1 MSTVTFKE
9 LGSLNDSVFGKSTEP
24 IKMFLEKK
32 AEAYEAESLYDKIF
46 FKDTSSNFA
55 EKITGMTAMD
65 GFKPTDEGATLED
78 DSMQEGYSKVI
89 EHIEWTDKFSISRKI
104 IDDAKTMD
112 LRKRPEA
119 FLAGYY
125 RTREQYAA
133 ALYGA
138 AIGGSTAFR
147 GKSGILDPLCADGQN
162 VFATEHPS
170 KVHTDLKQTN
180 KFSDAFSAEAL
191 AAVETAMQNFR
202 GDNGEVLNVIPN
214 TIMIPNDYKLK
225 MAVFAALGADKDPAT
240 SNNGFNYTFGRYNV
254 IINPYLNQ
262 YLPSGTTPWFL
273 LDMNYAESNG
283 GGVWF
288 DRVPLEVSN
297 EVKKDPFSTIWYGYS
312 RFAAG
317 FADWRYVACGGV
329 TGGTEATA

>member
-1 MSTVTFKE
+1 MSAVTFNE
-9 LGSLNDSVFGKSTEP
+9 LDSLNNSVFGKSTEP

-46 FKDTSSNFA
+46 FKDTSTNFA

-65 GFKPTDEGATLED
+65 GFKPTDEGATLEAD
-78 DSMQEGYSKVI
+78 NMQEGYSKVI
-89 EHIEWTDKFSISRKI
+89 EHIEWTDKFTITRKI

-112 LRKRPEA
+112 LRKKPEA

-133 ALYGA
+133 ALYA
-138 AIGGSTAFR
+138 AAVGGSTTFR
-147 GKSGILDPLCADGQN
+147 KKDILDPKSADGLN
-162 VFATEHPS
+162 VFASAHPS
-170 KVHTDLKQTN
+170 KVYGDELVQTN

-225 MAVFAALGADKDPAT
+225 MTVFATLGADKDPAT

-262 YLPSGTTPWFL
+262 YLPSGSTPWFL
-273 LDMNYAESNG
+273 LDMNYAETNG

-297 EVKKDPFSTIWYGYS
+297 EVKKDPFSTVWYGYS

-329 TGGTEATA
+329 TGGDKATV

>member
-32 AEAYEAESLYDKIF
+32 AEAYEAESLHDKIF

-65 GFKPTDEGATLED
+65 GFKPTEEGANLVED
-78 DSMQEGYSKVI
+78 NMKEGYSKVI
-89 EHIEWTDKFSISRKI
+89 EHVEWTDKFSISRKI

-133 ALYGA
+133 ALYA
-138 AIGGSTAFR
+138 AAVGGTATFR
-147 GKSGILDPLCADGQN
+147 GLTLDTKGADGQN
-162 VFATEHPS
+162 VFATAHPS
-170 KVHTDLKQTN
+170 KVYGDELVQTN

-240 SNNGFNYTFGRYNV
+240 SNNGFNYTYGRYNV
-254 IINPYLNQ
+254 IVNPYLNQ
-262 YLPSGTTPWFL
+262 FLTAGATPWFL
-273 LDMNYAESNG
+273 LDMNYAETNG

-297 EVKKDPFSTIWYGYS
+297 EVKKDPFSTVWYGYS

-317 FADWRYVACGGV
+317 FADWRYVACGGIA
-329 TGGTEATA
+329 GGTEATA